1 MVARQSISTKAA
13 SPSTSNEPGA
23 ALMRLQQ
30 FQQAALNLKH
40 EGLEVTVASFPDYKV
55 SITVSGV
62 GWCKKCH
69 NLLPFEQMADR
80 DTCQQCSGEA

>member
-1 MVARQSISTKAA
+1 MAAKRSISATKENQ
-13 SPSTSNEPGA
+13 STSNEPGA

-62 GWCKKCH
+62 GWCKKCK
-69 NLLPFEQMADR
+69 NLLPFEQMADAN
-80 DTCQQCSGEA
+80 TCQQCSG